1 MSEQSTIGT
10 SDGRRDTV
18 PTHGPSASGA
28 SRPSSAAASGA
39 SPPRSRRSNAA
50 LIWRWSGPVLGT
62 IALLVAFNLGQRVD
76 RLESGALRRL
86 DGGDKR
92 VAELE
97 ASLKVSQDLL
107 RDLQQRQ
114 ALIDSRMAEA
124 QSLYSQV
131 EKLYRGLIQESADA
145 VLAEAES
152 VISLATQQLSLGTDP
167 RAAVAALQEVDQ
179 RLTRQKD
186 PTLAPL
192 RKALVGDIERLK
204 AHPVADIA
212 GMAARVDGLIGLV
225 EQLPLTATVQPRAKP
240 GDPNAPGRP
249 GGFEEGLA
257 STGIAY
263 LREELQKLIRVRRVD
278 EPDSVLLAP
287 DQAYFLRENMRL
299 ILLNARLGLLA
310 RNEQQFHTDL
320 GRAIDWLTRYYA
332 ADHRLVSSALSQLK
346 QLRASKLGLE
356 PPLPG
361 ESLRAVR
368 AIRSSRE
375 SRG

>member
-1 MSEQSTIGT
+1 
-10 SDGRRDTV
+10 
-18 PTHGPSASGA
+18 
-28 SRPSSAAASGA
+28 
-39 SPPRSRRSNAA
+39 
-50 LIWRWSGPVLGT
+50 
-62 IALLVAFNLGQRVD
+62 LLVAFTLAQRVEQ
-76 RLESGALRRL
+76 LESGALRRL

-179 RLTRQKD
+179 RLSRQKD

-225 EQLPLTATVQPRAKP
+225 EQLPLTATVQPRPKP

-332 ADHRLVSSALSQLK
+332 ADHRLVSSTLSQLK